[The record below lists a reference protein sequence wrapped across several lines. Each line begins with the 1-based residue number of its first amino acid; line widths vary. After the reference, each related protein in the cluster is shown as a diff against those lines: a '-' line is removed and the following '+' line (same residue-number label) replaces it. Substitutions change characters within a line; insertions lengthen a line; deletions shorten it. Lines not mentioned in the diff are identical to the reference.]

1 MEKLKHNL
9 ARRQF
14 VKVLTA
20 AGLTSAFAG
29 HLVGRALAQ
38 AGRGPS
44 DLDILQLAL
53 TAEYL
58 AADAYTRSRF
68 GGFEGLVKDYLEAAQ
83 EQEEAHVKALRDT
96 VTSLG
101 ARPVERPTFTYP
113 VEFLPRNQL
122 AILRLLNALEDA
134 FVGAYLG
141 ALPLI
146 SNKEILKAAGAILGN
161 EAAHRATVRASRIL
175 LGDRELPGPRSPAD
189 RAFEVAITPEEAQ
202 KAVGGFIR
210 R

>member
-1 MEKLKHNL
+1 MEKLEHNL

-58 AADAYTRSRF
+58 AADAYARSRF
-68 GGFEGLVKDYLEAAQ
+68 GGF
-83 EQEEAHVKALRDT
+83 DT
-96 VTSLG
+96 
-101 ARPVERPTFTYP
+101 
-113 VEFLPRNQL
+113 
-122 AILRLLNALEDA
+122 LLC
-134 FVGAYLG
+134 
-141 ALPLI
+141 
-146 SNKEILKAAGAILGN
+146 
-161 EAAHRATVRASRIL
+161 
-175 LGDRELPGPRSPAD
+175 
-189 RAFEVAITPEEAQ
+189 
-202 KAVGGFIR
+202 
-210 R
+210 

>member
-1 MEKLKHNL
+1 MERIL

-14 VKVLTA
+14 MRVLTA
-20 AGLTSAFAG
+20 TGLSAAFAG
-29 HLVGRALAQ
+29 SLLDRALA
-38 AGRGPS
+38 AHGGPS
-44 DLDILQLAL
+44 DADILQLAL

-58 AADAYTRSRF
+58 AADAYTRSLF
-68 GGFEGLVKDYLEAAQ
+68 GGFQGLVKDYLEVALS
-83 EQEEAHVKALRDT
+83 QEEAHVK
-96 VTSLG
+96 
-101 ARPVERPTFTYP
+101 PVEKPSFVYP

-146 SNKEILKAAGAILGN
+146 QSKDVLKAAGAILGN

-175 LGDRELPGPRSPAD
+175 LGDQELPGPRSPAD

-202 KAVGGFIR
+202 KAVSGFIR
-210 R
+210 K

>member
-1 MEKLKHNL
+1 MERIL

-14 VKVLTA
+14 MRVLTA
-20 AGLTSAFAG
+20 TGLSAAFAG
-29 HLVGRALAQ
+29 SLLDRALA
-38 AGRGPS
+38 AHGGPS
-44 DLDILQLAL
+44 DADILQLAL

-58 AADAYTRSRF
+58 AADAYTRSLF
-68 GGFEGLVKDYLEAAQ
+68 GGFQGLVKDYLEV
-83 EQEEAHVKALRDT
+83 AHVKALRDT
-96 VTSLG
+96 LSALG
-101 ARPVERPTFTYP
+101 VKPVEKPSFVYP

-146 SNKEILKAAGAILGN
+146 QSKDVLKAAGAILGN

-175 LGDRELPGPRSPAD
+175 LGDQELPGPRSPAD

-202 KAVGGFIR
+202 KAVSGFIR
-210 R
+210 K

>member
-1 MEKLKHNL
+1 MEKIL
-9 ARRQF
+9 ARREF
-14 VKVLTA
+14 VRVLTA
-20 AGLTSAFAG
+20 AGLSATLAG
-29 HLVGRALAQ
+29 QLAQKALAQ
-38 AGRGPS
+38 SKGVS
-44 DLDILQLAL
+44 DVDILQLAL

-58 AADAYTRSRF
+58 AADAYTKSQF
-68 GGFEGLVKDYLEAAQ
+68 GGFEGLVKDYLQAAL

-96 VTSLG
+96 LNALG
-101 ARPVERPTFTYP
+101 AKPVERPNFVYP

-146 SNKEILKAAGAILGN
+146 QNKDILKAAGAILGN

-175 LGDRELPGPRSPAD
+175 LGDQELPGPRSPAD
-189 RAFEVAITPEEAQ
+189 RAFEVAITPEEAT
-202 KAVGGFIR
+202 KAVSGFIR
-210 R
+210 K